1 LTGNDASFAYIIN
14 DKVQEG
20 NYEGN
25 LSQINKDILLGIEIL
40 TKDNLLIKYNI
51 QDKQY
56 GILVHSKKPKDLYNA
71 DKKF

>member
-1 LTGNDASFAYIIN
+1 MTGNDESFAYIIN

-40 TKDNLLIKYNI
+40 TKDKLLAKYNI

-56 GILVHSKKPKDLYNA
+56 GILVHSKTPKDLYNA